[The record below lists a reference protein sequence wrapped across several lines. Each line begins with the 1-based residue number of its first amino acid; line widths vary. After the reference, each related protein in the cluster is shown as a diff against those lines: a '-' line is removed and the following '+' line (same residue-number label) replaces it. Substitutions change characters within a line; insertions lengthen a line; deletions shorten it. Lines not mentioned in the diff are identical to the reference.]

1 MPTTLNSTSRWAQWL
16 GYAGLIPFAALAAA
30 VWWVDLANRPPMAAA
45 LLAYSAPVLAFL
57 GAIYWGFAMV
67 LGAAGLQ
74 SRWWL
79 LWGVVPSLIASIAL
93 LIALLLGPA
102 AGLWLVAAALWICLI
117 VDSQVYPKLGLQE
130 WLLMRLVLTVG
141 ASVSCAV
148 AGLALTR

>member
-1 MPTTLNSTSRWAQWL
+1 MPTTLNSPSRWAQWL

-45 LLAYSAPVLAFL
+45 LLAYSTPVLAFL

-67 LGAAGLQ
+67 QGAAGLQ

-93 LIALLLGPA
+93 LIALLFGPA
-102 AGLWLVAAALWICLI
+102 AGLWLVAAALWGCLA
-117 VDSQVYPKLGLQE
+117 VDSQVYPKLGLQG

-141 ASVSCAV
+141 ASVSCAI
-148 AGLALTR
+148 AALAITH

>member
-1 MPTTLNSTSRWAQWL
+1 MPTTLDSPSRWVQWL
-16 GYAGLIPFAALAAA
+16 GYAGLIPFAALTAA

-93 LIALLLGPA
+93 LIALLLGPV
-102 AGLWLVAAALWICLI
+102 AGLWLVAATLWICLI
-117 VDSQVYPKLGLQE
+117 VDSQVYPKLGLQG
-130 WLLMRLVLTVG
+130 WLQMRLVLTVG